1 MHIFCRF
8 TPSFAGRQMKGRLR
22 ERERERKRK
31 REKEKE
37 RERERILL
45 DIFEINIFLLRI
57 VGRHWDCYY
66 GMGYHVAKNFSIAS
80 QFSFESMFK
89 SSV

>member
-1 MHIFCRF
+1 M
-8 TPSFAGRQMKGRLR
+8 
-22 ERERERKRK
+22 ER
-31 REKEKE
+31 E

-45 DIFEINIFLLRI
+45 NIFEINIFLLRI